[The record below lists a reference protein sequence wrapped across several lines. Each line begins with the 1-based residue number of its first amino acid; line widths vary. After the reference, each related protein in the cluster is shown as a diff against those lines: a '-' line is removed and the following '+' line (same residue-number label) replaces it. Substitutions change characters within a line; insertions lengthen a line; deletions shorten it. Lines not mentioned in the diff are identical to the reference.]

1 VKGIFKVS
9 MKPSIGKPILRVNRY
24 SNSLRGDNIGMSIGS
39 RIREARQAA
48 GLTQKALAQKV
59 GMAQGSLS
67 ALETGDSQGTTM
79 IATMAAALGVSPLW
93 LETGRGPMKGS
104 EERDPLLGLKP
115 GTFMRVE
122 AVDEG
127 DPRMALI
134 PRVRLRLRAGISGFE
149 VEPEPSEDASWMIP
163 TAWIHAKGFKR
174 ENLISI
180 GIHGDSMDDKLCDG
194 DSVIINTADK
204 DPADGVIFA
213 INYEGEP
220 VVKRM
225 MRDAGHWWLTSD
237 NPDQRK
243 YPRKIC
249 EGERCLIIGR
259 VVKRETE
266 KL

>member
-1 VKGIFKVS
+1 MLLSERIKLAMAQANMSQVELARAVGLKP
-9 MKPSIGKPILRVNRY
+9 PSINGWLSGK
-24 SNSLRGDNIGMSIGS
+24 SKFLRGENLLKA
-39 RIREARQAA
+39 AR
-48 GLTQKALAQKV
+48 ALNVNQDWLA
-59 GMAQGSLS
+59 
-67 ALETGDSQGTTM
+67 TGT
-79 IATMAAALGVSPLW
+79 
-93 LETGRGPMKGS
+93 GPMRAA
-104 EERDPLLGLKP
+104 EPPPDPTHGLKP

-122 AVDEG
+122 AVDEE

-149 VEPEPSEDASWMIP
+149 ADPEPGEDANWMIP
-163 TAWIHAKGFKR
+163 TAWIRAKGFKR

-194 DSVIINTADK
+194 DSVIINTADRE
-204 DPADGVIFA
+204 PVDGAIFA

-225 MRDAGHWWLTSD
+225 LRDAGQWWLTSD

-243 YPRKIC
+243 YPRKVC
-249 EGERCLIIGR
+249 EGDRCIIVGR

-266 KL
+266 RL

>member
-1 VKGIFKVS
+1 MLLSERIKLAMDEAGMSQVDLARACGVKP
-9 MKPSIGKPILRVNRY
+9 PSVHGWLSGKSKY
-24 SNSLRGDNIGMSIGS
+24 LRGENLL
-39 RIREARQAA
+39 QAA
-48 GLTQKALAQKV
+48 RALNVNQDWLAT
-59 GMAQGSLS
+59 GS
-67 ALETGDSQGTTM
+67 
-79 IATMAAALGVSPLW
+79 
-93 LETGRGPMKGS
+93 GPMRGA
-104 EERDPLLGLKP
+104 EQPLDPILGLKP

-122 AVDEG
+122 AVDEH

-149 VEPEPSEDASWMIP
+149 AEPELGEDANWMIP
-163 TAWIHAKGFKR
+163 TAWIRAKGFKR

-180 GIHGDSMDDKLCDG
+180 GIQGDSMDDKLCDG

-204 DPADGVIFA
+204 EPADGVIFA

-225 MRDAGHWWLTSD
+225 MRDDGRWWLTSD

-249 EGERCLIIGR
+249 EGDRCIIIGR

-266 KL
+266 RL